1 MLPGAPCVSNVTLC
15 NAANDQVTTPFRVT
29 VTLRGSNELLAVAET
44 LAVAPG
50 AGAAD
55 TVTLT
60 SCVFVTVPTVP
71 LAVMRAVPAATPV
84 TTPAF
89 VTVATA
95 WLADVYVTVSP
106 DIVAPV

>member
-44 LAVAPG
+44 LAVPPG
-50 AGAAD
+50 SA